1 MIVDQPRMPRVIDAK
16 HRALSRYVSICSCI
30 VISITH

>member
-16 HRALSRYVSICSCI
+16 HRALSRYVSVCYCI
-30 VISITH
+30 SFDRS